1 MPTSTIWRHAGDPD
15 RLRLATPPRPLPYE
29 IEPLSPTTATTPTP
43 TTAPS
48 LSLSL
53 PDPQSISAQ
62 ENGHTLRGL
71 GLSDAGFSDPAAIT
85 TQPDHLFLD
94 QNGAAHVGL
103 KDATDSVVPQSPNA
117 FDTIFQTSR
126 SYQNPRAKG
135 HTRSGSTIADLAN
148 AAIATSPA
156 PAAASPYSRWREA
169 PQSASRPSTSY
180 THHYPQQDSTD
191 GPPAKRIKS
200 ERIAPQEWSSSLER
214 PKTSG
219 NDDPTTMK
227 DALLLLGLRNETNFK
242 HSTPRR
248 ASTSVFNSSHPP
260 ALSPAAETWEV
271 QNPFPLQGPSAIGSV
286 PHDIPDGVAKTRQDN
301 GRPEPLSVVDEVQ
314 RQQSHAVSAEAS
326 KRKHS
331 RAPELSSKSL
341 QPSKRRAAIL
351 DPTSPPTKKL
361 KLEQEDPEEDVRCA
375 ACQRIEPDRVDDDE
389 RTLWIQC
396 GPCKRWYHAHCAGYR
411 TKADVEAVN
420 AYVCMNCEPVYGKTT
435 YVRKSSRARP
445 NIDYDA
451 LNQGLVKSS
460 IETSTH
466 HYIQPFKQ
474 GKFTLLPD
482 DFARVRPELLTV
494 DFMHNSNGM
503 KRPFVVPAAWNP
515 RFGVQAHSEGAK
527 SQQQTDTDEA
537 PPQIGTDV
545 RGNTVKDP
553 IPHAAEMST
562 EEVMDCGQD
571 LLDMVIPRNLTV
583 RRVAELYGLDEPV
596 PVIDVKTQETKG
608 QFTLQQWADYYE
620 QPGEKPIRNV
630 ISLEVS
636 QSPLGKLIRRPKVVR
651 DLDLEDHVWD
661 TDIEAR
667 TKKRPVQFYV
677 LMSVADSYTDFHID
691 FGGSSVYYHIL
702 KGTKTF
708 FFIPPEDKYLKKYE
722 SWCNSDSQNE
732 TWLGK
737 ECENNCIR
745 VDLHEGD
752 TAFIPAGWIH
762 SVWTPEDSL
771 VIGGNFLTR
780 IDYEMQLKVANIEKV
795 TKVAAK
801 FRYPY
806 FQKVMW
812 YSLFKYL
819 EDDPLP
825 DELLEEFRHDP
836 DYVYLRANHPWHEV
850 EDLENVAEPGTSEYH
865 ARFYPKS
872 EASGWPS
879 LRDYLYRT
887 ARIDAGLPVSDITK
901 KQVDSVRA
909 SIPKGH
915 GNPLTMIKIFAIWCA
930 WKLGNV
936 PAPDWVHSDASLEGD
951 KADKAKKPETFRLP
965 GERSSSRRAAQA
977 QNQVRNSP
985 VAEPSVSTPKQ
996 PSRSASKASGIRVAC
1011 EPCRKRRI
1019 KCRHKA
1025 GSDTP
1030 TRAAPEIR
1038 PRSFSNTDA
1047 PPVETPQT
1055 NGASGDPISS
1065 PETKEAEVLGEA
1077 SELGLTSL
1085 PPAEPGSSSSKKSRS
1100 KACEECRKSKVG
1112 GAPSI
1117 DYRCCEILTSD
1128 SDGVSTMNMAE
1139 LILPKPP
1146 SHRSQGGLLIV
1157 SVRLG

>member
-1 MPTSTIWRHAGDPD
+1 MPTSTIWRHS
-15 RLRLATPPRPLPYE
+15 RHLESLRVRSHSPLRPSADE
-29 IEPLSPTTATTPTP
+29 VEPLSPTPFLDLT
-43 TTAPS
+43 
-48 LSLSL
+48 L
-53 PDPQSISAQ
+53 PDPKPTSTQ

-71 GLSDAGFSDPAAIT
+71 GLSDVGICDPAAVAI
-85 TQPDHLFLD
+85 QPDHLYLD
-94 QNGAAHVGL
+94 QNGAAHVGVGL
-103 KDATDSVVPQSPNA
+103 REGVLDSAASQPHSFFDSPVQKA
-117 FDTIFQTSR
+117 
-126 SYQNPRAKG
+126 PGKG

-156 PAAASPYSRWREA
+156 PANSSPQSHWKGAS
-169 PQSASRPSTSY
+169 QSASRPSTSY
-180 THHYPQQDSTD
+180 IHRYLHQDSID
-191 GPPAKRIKS
+191 APPAKRIKS
-200 ERIAPQEWSSSLER
+200 ERIAPQEWSPNGER
-214 PKTSG
+214 PRTSG
-219 NDDPTTMK
+219 YDDSTSMK

-242 HSTPRR
+242 HRVPRR
-248 ASTSVFNSSHPP
+248 ASTSTYTSNNPSGHSPP
-260 ALSPAAETWEV
+260 LRTW
-271 QNPFPLQGPSAIGSV
+271 
-286 PHDIPDGVAKTRQDN
+286 DT
-301 GRPEPLSVVDEVQ
+301 
-314 RQQSHAVSAEAS
+314 QSHFPPQGLSTLGVTSLETDDDAVRRAQDDELSTTQSHISAVHNGIPQVFTSEHS

-331 RAPELSSKSL
+331 RASESISKHL
-341 QPSKRRAAIL
+341 QPSRRRTAA
-351 DPTSPPTKKL
+351 PGQGSPPTKKL

-396 GPCKRWYHAHCAGYR
+396 GPCKRWYHAQCAGYN
-411 TKADVEAVN
+411 TKSDVEAVN
-420 AYVCMNCEPVYGKTT
+420 AYVCISCEPLHGKTT

-451 LNQGLVKSS
+451 LNQGLVKTS

-466 HYIQPFKQ
+466 HYIQPFKE

-494 DFMHNSNGM
+494 EFMENFNGM

-515 RFGVQAHSEGAK
+515 RFGGQAPAPSTEAQPNRQSESDGTGTRIGFDAPGNGAK
-527 SQQQTDTDEA
+527 DPS
-537 PPQIGTDV
+537 P
-545 RGNTVKDP
+545 NTV
-553 IPHAAEMST
+553 EMSA

-571 LLDMVIPRNLTV
+571 LLDMVIPPNLTV
-583 RRVAELYGLDEPV
+583 RRIAELYGPDEPV

-620 QPGEKPIRNV
+620 QPGDKPIRNV

-636 QSPLGKLIRRPKVVR
+636 QSSLGKLIRRPKVVR

-667 TKKRPVQFYV
+667 TKKRPVQFYT

-722 SWCNSDSQNE
+722 NWCNSDTQNE

-737 ECENNCIR
+737 ECENNCTR

-812 YSLFKYL
+812 YSLIKYL
-819 EDDPLP
+819 EEDPVP
-825 DELLEEFRHDP
+825 DELLEEFREDP
-836 DYVYLRANHPWHEV
+836 EYVYLRANPTWHEV
-850 EDLENVAEPGTSEYH
+850 QDLENVAEPGSTDYN

-872 EASGWPS
+872 EVSGWPA

-901 KQVDSVRA
+901 KQVDAVKA

-915 GNPLTMIKIFAIWCA
+915 GNPLTMIKVFAIWCA
-930 WKLGNV
+930 WKTGNV
-936 PAPDWVHSDASLEGD
+936 PAPDWVYSDGALE
-951 KADKAKKPETFRLP
+951 ADKVDKMKKPETFRLP
-965 GERSSSRRAAQA
+965 GERSSSRRAAQV
-977 QNQVRNSP
+977 QNQARSSP
-985 VAEPSVSTPKQ
+985 AVESIVSTPKQ
-996 PSRSASKASGIRVAC
+996 TSRSASKGSGLRVAC

-1025 GSDTP
+1025 GSDTS

-1038 PRSFSNTDA
+1038 PRSFSNTDV
-1047 PPVETPQT
+1047 PPTEISQT
-1055 NGASGDPISS
+1055 NGTSSEQISS
-1065 PETKEAEVLGEA
+1065 PEVRY
-1077 SELGLTSL
+1077 SELVDSADGGPPSL
-1085 PPAEPGSSSSKKSRS
+1085 PAPEPGSSSSKKSRS
-1100 KACEECRKSKVG
+1100 KACEECRKSKVSG
-1112 GAPSI
+1112 YGLLFAG
-1117 DYRCCEILTSD
+1117 D
-1128 SDGVSTMNMAE
+1128 
-1139 LILPKPP
+1139 LILMCNSVDAYMTNMVEWILQRRPNQPN
-1146 SHRSQGGLLIV
+1146 RGGLLIV
-1157 SVRLG
+1157 NAQVD